1 MAKNK
6 NKKSKTNFSPRI
18 VNRRA
23 THDYDISDKLEVG
36 IKLLGTEVK
45 SVRHSQVSLAE
56 GYISVNPH
64 AMTLQLFN
72 VDIAHYAQAG
82 PFQHDPKRVRLL
94 LAHKREINKLYGRTT
109 AKGVTIIPLSMYFKN
124 GMAKLEIG
132 VGVGRRQSD
141 KRQDIRKKEA
151 EKEIR
156 QGMTR
161 KIL

>member
-6 NKKSKTNFSPRI
+6 KKKSKNNFSPCI
-18 VNRRA
+18 LNRRA
-23 THDYDISDKLEVG
+23 THDYDITDKLEVG

-45 SVRHSQVSLAE
+45 SVRHSHVSLAE
-56 GYISVNPH
+56 GYVAVNPH

-82 PFQHDPKRVRLL
+82 PFQHDPKRTRLL
-94 LAHKREINKLYGRTT
+94 LAHKREINHLYGKTT
-109 AKGVTIIPLSMYFKN
+109 AKGVTIIPLAMYFKN

-132 VGVGRRQSD
+132 VGVGRRQAD

-151 EKEIR
+151 EQEIR
-156 QGMTR
+156 RGMTR
-161 KIL
+161 QIL

>member
-1 MAKNK
+1 MAK
-6 NKKSKTNFSPRI
+6 KKKINHNFSPRI

-45 SVRHSQVSLAE
+45 SVRHSHVSLAE
-56 GYISVNPH
+56 GYVSVDQRS
-64 AMTLQLFN
+64 MTLQLFN

-82 PFQHDPKRVRLL
+82 PIQHEPKRIRAL
-94 LAHKREINKLYGRTT
+94 LAHKREIKSLFGKTT
-109 AKGVTIIPLSMYFKN
+109 AKGITLVPMAMYFKN

-132 VGVGRRQSD
+132 VGVGRKQSD

-151 EKEIR
+151 EKEMR
-156 QGMTR
+156 KAMTR
-161 KIL
+161 RVL